1 MVAHPRIIAS
11 GTAAPQHCMSQEE
24 VRHEVSELLFGSN
37 WAERLDVAEDVR
49 RVAHLFAASKVDHR
63 QMVVRPLKYYSCPR
77 STGARMIDYERWS
90 YPLARAALEA
100 CLDDSNYGRAD
111 AITDFFL
118 VSCTGYSAPGL
129 DILLARDLVMR
140 PDVRRVIIGH
150 MGCFGAIVG
159 LREALATLRT
169 RESALVVVLS
179 IELSSLHYISTMD
192 TGVVSEMALF
202 GDAATAILLSAESEA
217 SGPELMDTYC
227 VSDFGAMD
235 QMTWRITDEGFRMD
249 LSRRVPVTLRRNVGA
264 AVEHLLAPRG
274 LALGDIAHWLV
285 HPGGPSILEAIEREL
300 KLSRDQMALSWDVL
314 RDHGNCSS
322 ATVLLMLDRLLRSGR
337 SKPGEWAVMMAFGPG
352 LTLET
357 CLLRF

>member
-1 MVAHPRIIAS
+1 
-11 GTAAPQHCMSQEE
+11 MSQEE
-24 VRHEVSELLFGSN
+24 VRHEVSELLFGSD
-37 WAERLDVAEDVR
+37 WAERPEVAKDVQ

-63 QMVVRPLKYYSCPR
+63 QLVVQPLKYYSCPR
-77 STGARMIDYERWS
+77 STGERMIDYERCS

-100 CLDDSNYGRAD
+100 CLDDTNCGRAD
-111 AITDFFL
+111 DITDFFL

-129 DILLARDLVMR
+129 DILLARDLAMR
-140 PDVRRVIIGH
+140 PDARHLIIGH

-169 RESALVVVLS
+169 RERALAVLLS
-179 IELSSLHYISTMD
+179 IELSSLHYGSTLD
-192 TGVVSEMALF
+192 SGVVTSMALF
-202 GDAATAILLSAESEA
+202 GDAATALLLSAESEA
-217 SGPELMDTYC
+217 SGPELVDTYC
-227 VSDFGAMD
+227 VSDFAAIS
-235 QMTWRITDEGFRMD
+235 QMTWRITDEGFWMD

-274 LALGDIAHWLV
+274 LTLGDIAHWLV

-300 KLSRDQMALSWDVL
+300 KLSREQMALSWDVL

-322 ATVLLMLDRLLRSGR
+322 ATVLLMLDRLLRSGHA
-337 SKPGEWAVMMAFGPG
+337 KPGEWAVMMAFGPG